1 MLSKKRARLA
11 AVRMHAHEG
20 MGMLRG
26 ALDAW
31 RMTQCKKCGAV
42 LATEID
48 RSHPDLG
55 LFQLQRLGLLLQG
68 EF

>member
-1 MLSKKRARLA
+1 
-11 AVRMHAHEG
+11 MHAQEG

-55 LFQLQRLGLLLQG
+55 LFQLQRLGLLFQG